1 MHVPVRRVCVFVLI
15 TQSCLTLCNPMD
27 CSPPGSSVHG
37 PLQARILEWVAIP
50 FSRGSS
56 PALWVD
62 SLPSEPPEKGI
73 TLRNY
78 LVAPPELFPVLSSR
92 QMRLILKLLSAGG
105 SLLTTFFIAEHQ
117 VHSWRGTWGVHCCV
131 HHSPSEKLV
140 WDMSLTLSMCVNK
153 MVLRNI
159 CCSLQF
165 WILCFSPP
173 QLFLSSL
180 MGVYLTCLR
189 VTGEAWLPAL
199 M

>member
-1 MHVPVRRVCVFVLI
+1 MEVLI
-15 TQSCLTLCNPMD
+15 SQSCLTLCDPMD
-27 CSPPGSSVHG
+27 CSPPGSSVYG
-37 PLQARILEWVAIP
+37 KLQARILEWVAIP

-117 VHSWRGTWGVHCCV
+117 VHS
-131 HHSPSEKLV
+131 
-140 WDMSLTLSMCVNK
+140 
-153 MVLRNI
+153 
-159 CCSLQF
+159 
-165 WILCFSPP
+165 
-173 QLFLSSL
+173 
-180 MGVYLTCLR
+180 
-189 VTGEAWLPAL
+189 
-199 M
+199 